1 MVVGWASE
9 AGEGFFEQT
18 ARTGNGQQQEQRQER
33 QRCRLK
39 MCDRF
44 WWVKARRGPS
54 TAQLAKG
61 ASCFA
66 QDDGFSGGV
75 GKNRQRQVQRR
86 NTGDGGFKVEA
97 QLVRVYLRTGTSI
110 GRS

>member
-75 GKNRQRQVQRR
+75 GKNRQRQEQVVLAVYIPTHRDVAAM
-86 NTGDGGFKVEA
+86 DGAPER
-97 QLVRVYLRTGTSI
+97 LW
-110 GRS
+110 